1 MTEKAE
7 ISTLFK
13 RKDRDSVVNDLKKDT
28 ESYERYRCLTDEL
41 KERLT
46 GFLCGTR
53 TLPLTYDP
61 FFKKM
66 FNPDVYPDRLSGF
79 ISSVLGRKV
88 KVKYTLP
95 VEESLL
101 QGASLLIMDIVVEL
115 EDGSIANVEIQKISY
130 LFPAQRM
137 SCYSADLLLRQYSRV
152 KEQKGKKFTYSDLK
166 KVYTIIIFE
175 QSPAELRR
183 KEYKDTYVHHG
194 TTIFDTRIGM
204 NMLQDYYLIALDVF
218 EKSYY
223 SKDKK
228 VINEL
233 NGWLALLS
241 VDSTDRLNEL
251 VTDYPY
257 LESVFVDMAGYLDKP
272 AEVINMFSE
281 ALKILDENTVHY
293 MIEEMQK
300 QIDED
305 KEVIAE
311 KTELLD
317 KRNAELAEA
326 MAEIECLKKQLQEEE
341 CPISK
346 HFICCWY
353 EKYKSTHDS
362 CVLLSINYD
371 WFKYM
376 QPFNISKSSC
386 QSYEIIN

>member
-1 MTEKAE
+1 MTEKGE
-7 ISTLFK
+7 ISTFFK
-13 RKDRDSVVNDLKKDT
+13 RRDRDSVVNDLKNDPET
-28 ESYERYRCLTDEL
+28 YGRYRCLTDDL

-61 FFKKM
+61 FFKKL
-66 FNPDVYPDRLSGF
+66 FNPDAYPERLSEF
-79 ISSVLGRKV
+79 ISSVIGRKV
-88 KVKYTLP
+88 KVKYILP
-95 VEESLL
+95 AEESLL
-101 QGASLLIMDIVVEL
+101 QGTSLLIMDIVVEL
-115 EDGSIANVEIQKISY
+115 EDSSIANVEIQKISY

-175 QSPAELRR
+175 QSPAEIRR

-194 TTIFDTRIGM
+194 TTIFDTGIEM

-218 EKSYY
+218 DKSYY

-251 VTDYPY
+251 VTAYPY
-257 LESVFVDMAGYLDKP
+257 LESIFVDMAGYLDRP
-272 AEVINMFSE
+272 AEVVNMFSK

-305 KEVIAE
+305 KVTIETIKAE
-311 KTELLD
+311 KD
-317 KRNAELAEA
+317 AELAA
-326 MAEIECLKKQLQEEE
+326 AKAEIARLKNQLQN
-341 CPISK
+341 K
-346 HFICCWY
+346 
-353 EKYKSTHDS
+353 D
-362 CVLLSINYD
+362 N
-371 WFKYM
+371 
-376 QPFNISKSSC
+376 
-386 QSYEIIN
+386 

>member
-1 MTEKAE
+1 M
-7 ISTLFK
+7 
-13 RKDRDSVVNDLKKDT
+13 
-28 ESYERYRCLTDEL
+28 
-41 KERLT
+41 
-46 GFLCGTR
+46 
-53 TLPLTYDP
+53 
-61 FFKKM
+61 
-66 FNPDVYPDRLSGF
+66 
-79 ISSVLGRKV
+79 
-88 KVKYTLP
+88 KVKYILP
-95 VEESLL
+95 AEESLL
-101 QGASLLIMDIVVEL
+101 QGTSLLIMDIVVEL

-152 KEQKGKKFTYSDLK
+152 REQKGKKFTYSDLK

-175 QSPAELRR
+175 QSPAELLR
-183 KEYKDTYVHHG
+183 KEHKDIYVHHG
-194 TTIFDTRIGM
+194 TTIFSTGIEM

-218 EKSYY
+218 DKSYY

-272 AEVINMFSE
+272 AEVVNMFSE

-305 KEVIAE
+305 KEAIAEKDSVIAE
-311 KTELLD
+311 KDSVIAEKDSVIAENDSVIAEKDSAMAEKDSAIAEKTVLLD
-317 KRNAELAEA
+317 KSNAELANA
-326 MAEIECLKKQLQEEE
+326 LAEINRLKKQLQE
-341 CPISK
+341 
-346 HFICCWY
+346 
-353 EKYKSTHDS
+353 DS
-362 CVLLSINYD
+362 
-371 WFKYM
+371 
-376 QPFNISKSSC
+376 
-386 QSYEIIN
+386 

>member
-1 MTEKAE
+1 M
-7 ISTLFK
+7 
-13 RKDRDSVVNDLKKDT
+13 
-28 ESYERYRCLTDEL
+28 
-41 KERLT
+41 
-46 GFLCGTR
+46 
-53 TLPLTYDP
+53 
-61 FFKKM
+61 
-66 FNPDVYPDRLSGF
+66 
-79 ISSVLGRKV
+79 
-88 KVKYTLP
+88 KVKYILP
-95 VEESLL
+95 AEESLL
-101 QGASLLIMDIVVEL
+101 QGTSLLIMDIVVEL

-152 KEQKGKKFTYSDLK
+152 REQKGKKFTYSDLK

-175 QSPAELRR
+175 QSPAELLR
-183 KEYKDTYVHHG
+183 KEHKDTYVHHG
-194 TTIFDTRIGM
+194 TTIFDTGIEM

-218 EKSYY
+218 DKSYY

-272 AEVINMFSE
+272 AEVVNMFSE

-305 KEVIAE
+305 KEAIAEKDSAIAEKDSAIAEKDSAIAEKDSAIAEKDSVIAE
-311 KTELLD
+311 KTVLLD
-317 KRNAELAEA
+317 KSKTELANA
-326 MAEIECLKKQLQEEE
+326 LAEIDRLKKQLQG
-341 CPISK
+341 
-346 HFICCWY
+346 
-353 EKYKSTHDS
+353 DS
-362 CVLLSINYD
+362 
-371 WFKYM
+371 
-376 QPFNISKSSC
+376 
-386 QSYEIIN
+386 

>member
-1 MTEKAE
+1 MTEKLE

-13 RKDRDSVVNDLKKDT
+13 RKDRERVVCELKQDP
-28 ESYERYRCLTDEL
+28 EVYGRYRCLTDDL

-61 FFKKM
+61 FFKKL
-66 FNPDVYPDRLSGF
+66 FNPDAYPERLSEF
-79 ISSVLGRKV
+79 ISSVIGRKV
-88 KVKYTLP
+88 KVKYILP
-95 VEESLL
+95 AEESLL
-101 QGASLLIMDIVVEL
+101 QGTSLLIMDIVVEL

-152 KEQKGKKFTYSDLK
+152 REQKGKKFTYSDLK

-175 QSPAELRR
+175 QSPAELIR
-183 KEYKDTYVHHG
+183 KEHKDTYVHHG
-194 TTIFDTRIGM
+194 TTIFDTGIEM

-218 EKSYY
+218 DKSYY

-272 AEVINMFSE
+272 AEVVNMFSE

-305 KEVIAE
+305 KEAIAEKDSAIAEKDSAIAEKDSAIAEKDSAIAEKDSVIAE
-311 KTELLD
+311 KTVLLD
-317 KRNAELAEA
+317 KSKTELANA
-326 MAEIECLKKQLQEEE
+326 LAEIDRLKKQLQG
-341 CPISK
+341 
-346 HFICCWY
+346 
-353 EKYKSTHDS
+353 DS
-362 CVLLSINYD
+362 
-371 WFKYM
+371 
-376 QPFNISKSSC
+376 
-386 QSYEIIN
+386 

>member
-1 MTEKAE
+1 M
-7 ISTLFK
+7 
-13 RKDRDSVVNDLKKDT
+13 
-28 ESYERYRCLTDEL
+28 
-41 KERLT
+41 
-46 GFLCGTR
+46 
-53 TLPLTYDP
+53 
-61 FFKKM
+61 
-66 FNPDVYPDRLSGF
+66 
-79 ISSVLGRKV
+79 
-88 KVKYTLP
+88 
-95 VEESLL
+95 EESLL
-101 QGASLLIMDIVVEL
+101 QGTSLLIMDIVVEL

-175 QSPAELRR
+175 QSPAEIRR

-194 TTIFDTRIGM
+194 TTIFDTGIEM

-218 EKSYY
+218 DKSYY

-272 AEVINMFSE
+272 AEVVNMFSE

-300 QIDED
+300 QIDEN
-305 KEVIAE
+305 KKAIAE
-311 KTELLD
+311 KD
-317 KRNAELAEA
+317 NAIAE
-326 MAEIECLKKQLQEEE
+326 K
-341 CPISK
+341 
-346 HFICCWY
+346 
-353 EKYKSTHDS
+353 D
-362 CVLLSINYD
+362 
-371 WFKYM
+371 
-376 QPFNISKSSC
+376 
-386 QSYEIIN
+386 

>member
-1 MTEKAE
+1 M
-7 ISTLFK
+7 
-13 RKDRDSVVNDLKKDT
+13 
-28 ESYERYRCLTDEL
+28 
-41 KERLT
+41 
-46 GFLCGTR
+46 
-53 TLPLTYDP
+53 
-61 FFKKM
+61 
-66 FNPDVYPDRLSGF
+66 
-79 ISSVLGRKV
+79 
-88 KVKYTLP
+88 KVKYILP
-95 VEESLL
+95 AEESLL
-101 QGASLLIMDIVVEL
+101 QGTSLLIMDIVVEL

-152 KEQKGKKFTYSDLK
+152 REQKGKKFTYSDLK

-175 QSPAELRR
+175 QSPAELLR
-183 KEYKDTYVHHG
+183 KEHKDIYVHHG
-194 TTIFDTRIGM
+194 TTIFSTGIEM

-218 EKSYY
+218 DKSYY

-272 AEVINMFSE
+272 AEVVNMFSE

-305 KEVIAE
+305 KEAIAEKDSVIAE
-311 KTELLD
+311 KDSVIAENDSVIAEKDSAMAEKDSAIAEKTVLLD
-317 KRNAELAEA
+317 KSNAELANA
-326 MAEIECLKKQLQEEE
+326 LAEINRLKKQLQE
-341 CPISK
+341 
-346 HFICCWY
+346 
-353 EKYKSTHDS
+353 DS
-362 CVLLSINYD
+362 
-371 WFKYM
+371 
-376 QPFNISKSSC
+376 
-386 QSYEIIN
+386 

>member
-1 MTEKAE
+1 MAEKAE

-13 RKDRDSVVNDLKKDT
+13 RKNKDSVVRELQKDPDI
-28 ESYERYRCLTDEL
+28 YGRYKCLTDDL

-66 FNPDVYPDRLSGF
+66 FNPDVSPERLSGF
-79 ISSVLGRKV
+79 ISSVIGKTM
-88 KVKYTLP
+88 KVKYALP
-95 VEESLL
+95 AEESLL
-101 QGASLLIMDIVVEL
+101 QGTSLLVMDIVVEL

-152 KEQKGKKFTYSDLK
+152 REQKGKKFTYSDLK

-175 QSPAELRR
+175 QSPAELH
-183 KEYKDTYVHHG
+183 KDEYKDKYVHHG
-194 TTIFDTRIGM
+194 STLFDTGIEM

-223 SKDKK
+223 SMDKK
-228 VINEL
+228 IINEL

-241 VDSTDRLNEL
+241 VDSTDRLDEL
-251 VTDYPY
+251 ITDYPY
-257 LESVFVDMAGYLDKP
+257 LEGIFVDMAGYLDSP
-272 AEVINMFSE
+272 AEVIDMFSE

-293 MIEEMQK
+293 MIEEMKK

-305 KEVIAE
+305 KKAMAEKDDAIAE
-311 KTELLD
+311 KDSALAEKDSALAEKDSALARKDAMLD
-317 KRNAELAEA
+317 KSKAELDKNKAELEDA
-326 MAEIECLKKQLQEEE
+326 KAEIERLKKQLQ
-341 CPISK
+341 IK
-346 HFICCWY
+346 
-353 EKYKSTHDS
+353 
-362 CVLLSINYD
+362 
-371 WFKYM
+371 
-376 QPFNISKSSC
+376 
-386 QSYEIIN
+386 

>member
-1 MTEKAE
+1 M
-7 ISTLFK
+7 
-13 RKDRDSVVNDLKKDT
+13 
-28 ESYERYRCLTDEL
+28 
-41 KERLT
+41 
-46 GFLCGTR
+46 
-53 TLPLTYDP
+53 
-61 FFKKM
+61 
-66 FNPDVYPDRLSGF
+66 
-79 ISSVLGRKV
+79 
-88 KVKYTLP
+88 KVKYILP
-95 VEESLL
+95 AEESLL
-101 QGASLLIMDIVVEL
+101 QGTSLLIMDIVVEL

-152 KEQKGKKFTYSDLK
+152 REQKGKKFTYSDLK

-175 QSPAELRR
+175 QSPAELLR
-183 KEYKDTYVHHG
+183 KGHKDTYVHHG
-194 TTIFDTRIGM
+194 TTIFDTGIEM

-218 EKSYY
+218 DKSYY

-272 AEVINMFSE
+272 AEVVNMFSE

-305 KEVIAE
+305 KEAIAEKDSVIAE
-311 KTELLD
+311 KDSVIAEKDGVIAEKDSVIAEKDSAMAEKDSAIAEKTVLLD
-317 KRNAELAEA
+317 KSNAELANA
-326 MAEIECLKKQLQEEE
+326 LAEINRLKKQLQE
-341 CPISK
+341 
-346 HFICCWY
+346 
-353 EKYKSTHDS
+353 DS
-362 CVLLSINYD
+362 
-371 WFKYM
+371 
-376 QPFNISKSSC
+376 
-386 QSYEIIN
+386 

>member
-1 MTEKAE
+1 MAEKAE

-13 RKDRDSVVNDLKKDT
+13 RKNKDSVVRELQRDPDI
-28 ESYERYRCLTDEL
+28 YGRYKCLTDDL

-66 FNPDVYPDRLSGF
+66 FNPDASPERLSGF
-79 ISSVLGRKV
+79 ISSVIGKTM
-88 KVKYTLP
+88 KVKYALP
-95 VEESLL
+95 AEESLL
-101 QGASLLIMDIVVEL
+101 QGTSLLVMDIVVEL

-152 KEQKGKKFTYSDLK
+152 REQKGKKFTYSDLK

-175 QSPAELRR
+175 QSPAELH
-183 KEYKDTYVHHG
+183 KDEYKDKYVHHG
-194 TTIFDTRIGM
+194 STLFDTGIEM

-223 SKDKK
+223 SMDKK
-228 VINEL
+228 IKNEL

-241 VDSTDRLNEL
+241 VDSTDRLDEL
-251 VTDYPY
+251 ITDYPY
-257 LESVFVDMAGYLDKP
+257 LEGIFVDMAGYLDSP
-272 AEVINMFSE
+272 AEVIDMFSE

-293 MIEEMQK
+293 MIEEMKK

-305 KEVIAE
+305 K
-311 KTELLD
+311 K
-317 KRNAELAEA
+317 A
-326 MAEIECLKKQLQEEE
+326 MAEKDDALAEKDSALAEKDSALAEKDSALAEKDSALAEKDSALARKDAMLNKNKAELDKNKAELEDAKAEIERLKKQLQ
-341 CPISK
+341 IK
-346 HFICCWY
+346 
-353 EKYKSTHDS
+353 
-362 CVLLSINYD
+362 
-371 WFKYM
+371 
-376 QPFNISKSSC
+376 
-386 QSYEIIN
+386 

>member
-1 MTEKAE
+1 MAEKAE

-13 RKDRDSVVNDLKKDT
+13 RKNKDSVVRELQKDPDI
-28 ESYERYRCLTDEL
+28 YGRYKCLTDDL

-66 FNPDVYPDRLSGF
+66 FNPDAYPERLSGF
-79 ISSVLGRKV
+79 ISSVIGKTM
-88 KVKYTLP
+88 KVKYALP
-95 VEESLL
+95 AEESLL
-101 QGASLLIMDIVVEL
+101 QGTSLLVMDIVVEL

-152 KEQKGKKFTYSDLK
+152 REQKGKKFTYSDLK

-175 QSPAELRR
+175 QSPAELH
-183 KEYKDTYVHHG
+183 KDEYKDKYVHHG
-194 TTIFDTRIGM
+194 STLFDTGIEL

-223 SKDKK
+223 SMDKK
-228 VINEL
+228 IINEL

-241 VDSTDRLNEL
+241 VDSTDRLDEL
-251 VTDYPY
+251 ITDYPY
-257 LESVFVDMAGYLDKP
+257 LEGIFVDMAGYLDSP
-272 AEVINMFSE
+272 AEVIDMFSE

-293 MIEEMQK
+293 MIEEMKK

-305 KEVIAE
+305 KKAMAE
-311 KTELLD
+311 KDDALARKDAMLDKNKTELED
-317 KRNAELAEA
+317 AK
-326 MAEIECLKKQLQEEE
+326 AEIERLKKQLQT
-341 CPISK
+341 K
-346 HFICCWY
+346 
-353 EKYKSTHDS
+353 
-362 CVLLSINYD
+362 
-371 WFKYM
+371 
-376 QPFNISKSSC
+376 
-386 QSYEIIN
+386 

>member
-1 MTEKAE
+1 MNE
-7 ISTLFK
+7 ITLNYTAWI
-13 RKDRDSVVNDLKKDT
+13 VI
-28 ESYERYRCLTDEL
+28 YRQGKSNSDYYI
-41 KERLT
+41 RLE
-46 GFLCGTR
+46 GTYTFR
-53 TLPLTYDP
+53 IGP
-61 FFKKM
+61 FFKKL
-66 FNPDVYPDRLSGF
+66 FNPDAYPERLSEF
-79 ISSVLGRKV
+79 ISSVIGRKV
-88 KVKYTLP
+88 KVKYILP
-95 VEESLL
+95 AEESLL
-101 QGASLLIMDIVVEL
+101 QGTSLLIMDIVVEL

-152 KEQKGKKFTYSDLK
+152 REQKGKKFTYSDLK

-175 QSPAELRR
+175 QSPAELLR
-183 KEYKDTYVHHG
+183 KEHKDIYVHHG
-194 TTIFDTRIGM
+194 TTIFSTGIEM

-218 EKSYY
+218 DKSYY

-272 AEVINMFSE
+272 AEVVNMFSE

-305 KEVIAE
+305 KEAIAEKDSVIAE
-311 KTELLD
+311 KTVLLD
-317 KRNAELAEA
+317 KSNAELANA
-326 MAEIECLKKQLQEEE
+326 LAEINRLKKQLQE
-341 CPISK
+341 
-346 HFICCWY
+346 
-353 EKYKSTHDS
+353 DS
-362 CVLLSINYD
+362 
-371 WFKYM
+371 
-376 QPFNISKSSC
+376 
-386 QSYEIIN
+386 

>member
-1 MTEKAE
+1 MAEKAE

-13 RKDRDSVVNDLKKDT
+13 RKNKDSVVRELQKDPDI
-28 ESYERYRCLTDEL
+28 YGRYKCLTDDL

-66 FNPDVYPDRLSGF
+66 FNPDAYPERLSGF
-79 ISSVLGRKV
+79 ISSVIGKTM
-88 KVKYTLP
+88 KVKYALP
-95 VEESLL
+95 AEESLL
-101 QGASLLIMDIVVEL
+101 QGTSLLVMDIVVEL

-152 KEQKGKKFTYSDLK
+152 REQKGKKFTYSDLK

-175 QSPAELRR
+175 QSPAELH
-183 KEYKDTYVHHG
+183 KDEYKDKYVHHG
-194 TTIFDTRIGM
+194 STLFDTGIEL

-223 SKDKK
+223 SMDKK
-228 VINEL
+228 VKNEL

-241 VDSTDRLNEL
+241 VDSTDRLDEL
-251 VTDYPY
+251 ITDYPY
-257 LESVFVDMAGYLDKP
+257 LEGIFVDMAGYLDSP
-272 AEVINMFSE
+272 AEVIDMFSE

-293 MIEEMQK
+293 MIEEMKK

-305 KEVIAE
+305 KKAMAEKDDAIAE
-311 KTELLD
+311 KDSALAEKDSALAEKDSALAEKDSALARKDAMLD
-317 KRNAELAEA
+317 KSKAELDKNKAELEDA
-326 MAEIECLKKQLQEEE
+326 KAEIERLKKQLQ
-341 CPISK
+341 IK
-346 HFICCWY
+346 
-353 EKYKSTHDS
+353 
-362 CVLLSINYD
+362 
-371 WFKYM
+371 
-376 QPFNISKSSC
+376 
-386 QSYEIIN
+386 

>member
-1 MTEKAE
+1 MLTTAFQDVKVANIRCAYLRNSRHMSAIHLAGPPHYLILLSGGTMPMTEKAE

-13 RKDRDSVVNDLKKDT
+13 RKDRDSVVNDLKNDPET
-28 ESYERYRCLTDEL
+28 YGRYRCLTDDL

-53 TLPLTYDP
+53 TLPLAYDP
-61 FFKKM
+61 FFKKL
-66 FNPDVYPDRLSGF
+66 FNPDAYPERLSGF
-79 ISSVLGRKV
+79 ISSVIGRKV
-88 KVKYTLP
+88 KVKYILP
-95 VEESLL
+95 AEESLL
-101 QGASLLIMDIVVEL
+101 QGTSLLIMDIVVEL

-194 TTIFDTRIGM
+194 TTLFDTGIEM

-218 EKSYY
+218 DKSYY

-241 VDSTDRLNEL
+241 VDGTDRLNEL

-272 AEVINMFSE
+272 AEVVNMFSE

-305 KEVIAE
+305 KVTIETIKAEKDNVIAE
-311 KTELLD
+311 KDAELVAA
-317 KRNAELAEA
+317 NAEIAR
-326 MAEIECLKKQLQEEE
+326 LKNQLQN
-341 CPISK
+341 K
-346 HFICCWY
+346 
-353 EKYKSTHDS
+353 D
-362 CVLLSINYD
+362 N
-371 WFKYM
+371 
-376 QPFNISKSSC
+376 
-386 QSYEIIN
+386 